1 MKLTRAGQILEA
13 ISRDYAI
20 CFNSKE
26 GKAVLADLITY
37 FAPDKIC
44 TDDPFSTGMRARGWE
59 FINHIQRRIENGM
72 DGQSNG

>member
-1 MKLTRAGQILEA
+1 MLRSKADIILETVN
-13 ISRDYAI
+13 RNYAI
-20 CFNSKE
+20 CFSSKE

-44 TDDPFSTGMRARGWE
+44 TDDPFSTGMRAKGWE
-59 FINHIQRRIENGM
+59 IMNHIHRRIENGM